1 VDQLRSITLLQWIGI
16 VILFNTTLLGGASQL
31 GDLSLSA
38 VVVKAILAFATLG
51 NGFLGG
57 LVTMFG
63 GQGTQTRNVIADPAA
78 QEAIVKAVLAMP
90 GVENLK
96 VNAKASA
103 TLATIAVDEGQPKI
117 EAVPA
122 DEAKVVSIAKMAG

>member
-1 VDQLRSITLLQWIGI
+1 MSFKDITALQWVGI

-38 VVVKAILAFATLG
+38 HAVKAILAIATLG

-63 GQGTQTRNVIADPAA
+63 GQANMVRTVAAMTGDDGQPAVRVNIRSNAGSNLASVAVDPAQPNVGATDPAA
-78 QEAIVKAVLAMP
+78 R
-90 GVENLK
+90 
-96 VNAKASA
+96 A
-103 TLATIAVDEGQPKI
+103 TLQQK
-117 EAVPA
+117 
-122 DEAKVVSIAKMAG
+122 AG